1 MWNSRSSGGLTVR
14 ESRLD
19 PSASPLK
26 AFGAQLRRLR
36 KAAGL
41 TQTQL
46 GERTQ
51 LSDSQISNL
60 ERGTRNPTLEWV
72 RAADKVLVTGG
83 TLELTYWSLRGS
95 SFLPGYPEYAAKERE
110 ARVIR
115 LFELGIIPG
124 LVQTRGYAEAL
135 EAGAVARG
143 SVTAEQGAE
152 RVRLLLNRQERINRD
167 PAPLIHVILDESCLR
182 TVVGGGGAVMSQQ
195 LAHLEMLAQRSNY
208 VVQVAP
214 FELGALRPF
223 MRSMSILDL
232 GDGASL
238 GYTETHQRGYLENDR
253 AIVSAW
259 AREYDLLQVEALSQ
273 TASLAKISKARRDSS
288 A

>member
-1 MWNSRSSGGLTVR
+1 MRVADR
-14 ESRLD
+14 VLD
-19 PSASPLK
+19 
-26 AFGAQLRRLR
+26 
-36 KAAGL
+36 
-41 TQTQL
+41 
-46 GERTQ
+46 
-51 LSDSQISNL
+51 
-60 ERGTRNPTLEWV
+60 
-72 RAADKVLVTGG
+72 TGG

-95 SFLPGYPEYAAKERE
+95 SFLPGYPEYVAKERE

-115 LFELGIIPG
+115 LFELGVIPG
-124 LVQTRGYAEAL
+124 LVQTRAYAEAL

-152 RVRLLLNRQERINRD
+152 RLRLLLNRQDRVNRD
-167 PAPLIHVILDESCLR
+167 PAPLVHVVLDESCLR
-182 TVVGGGGAVMSQQ
+182 TVVGGGSVMSQQ
-195 LAHLEMLAQRSNY
+195 LEHLEKLAQRPNY

-214 FELGALRPF
+214 FDLGALRPF
-223 MRSMSILDL
+223 MRSMSLLDL

-273 TASLAKISKARRDSS
+273 SASFTRISKARRDSS